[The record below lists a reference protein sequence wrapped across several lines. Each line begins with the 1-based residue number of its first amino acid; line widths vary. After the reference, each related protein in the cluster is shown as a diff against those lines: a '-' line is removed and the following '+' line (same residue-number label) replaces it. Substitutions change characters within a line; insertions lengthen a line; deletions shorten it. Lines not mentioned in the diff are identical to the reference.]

1 MVILTNVCFLVH
13 IIELMR
19 MSNVAFFF
27 LLAVEYVMMFEN
39 CKKAVALI
47 LSNFFEISNS
57 KSYLQHVIISLVKI
71 RYRNKRKNL

>member
-39 CKKAVALI
+39 CKK
-47 LSNFFEISNS
+47 LS
-57 KSYLQHVIISLVKI
+57 L
-71 RYRNKRKNL
+71 